1 MDSAILADPTD
12 NQRTRGRHVSE
23 TRATTTAETTPVFPP
38 GRYGHRREGR
48 RRPVVPLIIFAIVLA
63 ASLAVSVKLYEEFG
77 QTGYQAQIVG
87 WDPPTDTRILIH
99 FTVTVPAGHAAKCS
113 LEARD
118 YGGNVL
124 GDRDVVVRPTGDAT
138 TVDAK
143 EAVTTTAKASAGYV
157 LGCQAAD

>member
-12 NQRTRGRHVSE
+12 NKRTRGRHVSE
-23 TRATTTAETTPVFPP
+23 TRATTTAGTTPVFPP
-38 GRYGHRREGR
+38 GRYGHRRGGR
-48 RRPVVPLIIFAIVLA
+48 RRPFVPLIILAVVIA
-63 ASLAVSVKLYEEFG
+63 ASLAVTVKLYQQFG
-77 QTGYQAQIVG
+77 QTAYQSQIVG
-87 WDPPTDTRILIH
+87 WDPPTDSQILIH
-99 FTVTVPAGHAAKCS
+99 FTVTVPAGAPAKCA

-124 GDRDVVVRPTGDAT
+124 GNRDVVVRPAGDGT
-138 TVDAK
+138 SIDAK